1 MSDAPV
7 HVILGASGGIGSEL
21 ARRLAARGQRPVLAA
36 RRAEPLAALGDE
48 LAAPTRALDARDWGA
63 VLELCRWAREELGRL
78 DGVACCVGSIV
89 VKPAHTTKLDE
100 LQELI
105 EVNLITAFGA
115 VQAAAKAK
123 AESVLLFGS
132 AAARVGLPSH
142 EAIAAAKGGVL
153 ALARSAAATYASR
166 GMRVNAIAPGL
177 VRTPGSAALLKSE
190 ANEQASIA
198 MHALGRLG
206 EPGDVAELAALLLDP
221 ASAWITG
228 QVFGAD
234 GGLAT
239 LRGRPRVSR

>member
-1 MSDAPV
+1 M
-7 HVILGASGGIGSEL
+7 
-21 ARRLAARGQRPVLAA
+21 LAARG
-36 RRAEPLAALGDE
+36 AEPLAALGDE

-177 VRTPGSAALLKSE
+177 VRTPGSAALLKKQGIKRE
-190 ANEQASIA
+190 NN
-198 MHALGRLG
+198 RKK
-206 EPGDVAELAALLLDP
+206 
-221 ASAWITG
+221 
-228 QVFGAD
+228 
-234 GGLAT
+234 
-239 LRGRPRVSR
+239 